1 MGFSCLV
8 YRACLT
14 ASNNELHEAAKIDGA
29 GLFKRIL
36 YIDLLLC
43 RSAFL
48 VNLIFQI
55 GGILNINT
63 ERALLFKNTA
73 NSAYSTTLDLYEYEL
88 TFKSTLMPA
97 YSKAMA
103 LSLMLMSVNFLLLM
117 LARKAA
123 VKVENIYA

>member
-1 MGFSCLV
+1 M
-8 YRACLT
+8 T

-36 YIDLLLC
+36 YIDLPLC

-55 GGILNINT
+55 GGILNTNT

-73 NSAYSTTLDLYEYEL
+73 NSAYFTTLDLYAYEL
-88 TFKSTLMPA
+88 TFKSTLMLA